1 MMKEENEVDKVKSM
15 YLENLEE
22 WVIEERKVV
31 TYKYLSRSLKEH
43 VNVAKQ
49 MLFQFVETKKKAG
62 SPLHGV
68 LYLVSG
74 LVLEKNGEKTLQKVV
89 LVKEKDLEN
98 TLKRFKIVT
107 SQHIYSIQVDERV
120 DMSALY
126 ATDLAVL
133 KEEPM
138 TSTSLNA
145 IHMKGNVPREPNC
158 KPIPIVEDMKKMDIK
173 KESVVS
179 KKKTGIEA
187 AFAKSSKKQS
197 PVKEEPK
204 PKVEEKP
211 RISGQKPSKKPG
223 GNIANMFAKQ
233 ALKPKVEKMENKAEE
248 KENLVNQRIEE
259 INSKETERSP
269 ELIQKLSAD
278 IKVDRPAKSGN
289 KKSKDSSK
297 NSNKEDESKKRKRI
311 QVMSDSE
318 EEEEEETCAEASAV
332 AEEEAPPV
340 SKLIESSDE
349 EIPATPQ
356 PESRTAKRGRRRVR
370 KMVDKTFMDAE
381 GFMVTKKEM
390 ASASE
395 TDEEAEEVQKNP
407 PVVEKEEVIAPLPKK
422 PKLTNSGG
430 KGQAGIMNF
439 FKKK

>member
-1 MMKEENEVDKVKSM
+1 MKEESEVSKV
-15 YLENLEE
+15 YLENLDE
-22 WVIEERKVV
+22 WVIEEKKVV
-31 TYKYLSRSLKEH
+31 TYKYLSRSLKVH

-49 MLFQFVETKKKAG
+49 MLFEFLETKKKAG
-62 SPLHGV
+62 SRLHGV

-74 LVLEKNGEKTLQKVV
+74 IVLEKDGDKTLQKVV

-98 TLKRFKIVT
+98 TLKRFKQVT
-107 SQHIYSIQVDERV
+107 SQHIYSIQMDERV
-120 DMSALY
+120 EMSALY

-133 KEEPM
+133 KEDPM

-158 KPIPIVEDMKKMDIK
+158 KPIPIVEEMKKMDIK

-179 KKKTGIEA
+179 KKTGIEA
-187 AFAKSSKKQS
+187 AFVKSAKKPSL
-197 PVKEEPK
+197 VKEESK

-211 RISGQKPSKKPG
+211 RTSGQKPSKKPG

-233 ALKPKVEKMENKAEE
+233 ALKPKIEKMENKAEE
-248 KENLVNQRIEE
+248 KENRVNQRIEE
-259 INSKETERSP
+259 FNTKETERSP
-269 ELIQKLSAD
+269 ELIQKPSID
-278 IKVDRPAKSGN
+278 IKVDKPAKSGN
-289 KKSKDSSK
+289 KKLKDSSK
-297 NSNKEDESKKRKRI
+297 NSNKEDDSKKRKRI

-318 EEEEEETCAEASAV
+318 EEEEEETCAEAPAA

-356 PESRTAKRGRRRVR
+356 PETRTAMRGRRRVR

-390 ASASE
+390 GSASE

-407 PVVEKEEVIAPLPKK
+407 PVVKKEEVTAPLPKK